1 MIRVHHL
8 ETSRSSRL
16 LWLLE
21 ELELSYDVVTYK
33 RDPKTIRAPKSM
45 KAVHP
50 LGRAPLLE
58 IDGHILAESGAIMEY
73 LTEREG
79 KLGPASV
86 ESRRTYQYWLHY
98 AEGSAMTPI
107 LVKLLTGGIRHA
119 SVPFFMRP
127 IMRIIAN
134 RVDNAYT
141 DDELITH
148 FGWIESALSEQEYF
162 AGHRFSAAD
171 IQMSYPIQGSF
182 VRGDILPERPHT
194 TAWLERVESRP
205 AYQRALEKG
214 GEPMLRRAPR

>member
-1 MIRVHHL
+1 MIKVHHL

-21 ELELSYDVVTYK
+21 ELGLSYDVVTYQ
-33 RDPKTIRAPKSM
+33 RDPKTIRAPESM

-50 LGRAPLLE
+50 LGRSPLLE
-58 IDGHILAESGAIMEY
+58 IDGRILAESGAIMEY

-79 KLGPASV
+79 KLGAASV
-86 ESRRTYQYWLHY
+86 ESRHAYQYWLHY

-107 LVKLLTGGIRHA
+107 LVKLLTSGIRNA

-127 IMRIIAN
+127 IMRTIAN
-134 RVDNAYT
+134 RVDKTYT
-141 DDELITH
+141 DNELRTH
-148 FGWIESALSEQEYF
+148 FNWIETALSEREYF

-171 IQMSYPIQGSF
+171 VQMSYPIQGSF
-182 VRGDILPERPHT
+182 VRGDRLPERPHT
-194 TAWLERVESRP
+194 VAWLQRMESRP

-214 GEPMLRRAPR
+214 GEPMLRRTPN